1 MYKYE
6 GILGEP
12 NKSTATA
19 IVKAIL
25 IASLKHHSNVNVCKY
40 LHIDT
45 CSIEGILGGNIIPE
59 EPNEVTVKLF
69 VISFIYLRGHSQEEP
84 RFYVKV
90 FQEDIVL
97 KNPMKCEF

>member
-6 GILGEP
+6 GIPGEP
-12 NKSTATA
+12 NEGMVTAV
-19 IVKAIL
+19 VKAML
-25 IASLKHHSNVNVCKY
+25 IANLKHHSNVNVCKY
-40 LHIDT
+40 LYIDT
-45 CSIEGILGGNIIPE
+45 CSIEGFPGGNIIPE

-69 VISFIYLRGHSQEEP
+69 VISFIYLGGHSPEEP

-90 FQEDIVL
+90 FQEDIVQ